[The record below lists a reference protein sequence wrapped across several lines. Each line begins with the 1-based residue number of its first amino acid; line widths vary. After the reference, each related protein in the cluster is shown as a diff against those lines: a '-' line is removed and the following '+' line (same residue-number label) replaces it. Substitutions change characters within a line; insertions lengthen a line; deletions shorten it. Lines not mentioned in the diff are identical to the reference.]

1 MDDDSNL
8 RRIVANPDSGVSPE
22 SPEFAFALCGYRPW
36 QPDGFKL
43 PCTELCRT
51 IERIKEQMM
60 ATANRTSKSARIE
73 TRVSQEQKDLIERAA
88 AFSGRTVSEFVL
100 AHVEVAAKKVID
112 EHEKL
117 HLDQVQSRSLV
128 DALLTPKKPN
138 KKLKLAMEDY
148 RKRVESR

>member
-1 MDDDSNL
+1 
-8 RRIVANPDSGVSPE
+8 
-22 SPEFAFALCGYRPW
+22 
-36 QPDGFKL
+36 
-43 PCTELCRT
+43 
-51 IERIKEQMM
+51 M
-60 ATANRTSKSARIE
+60 ATADSTSKSARIE

-117 HLDQVQSRSLV
+117 HLDQVQSRILV
-128 DALLTPKKPN
+128 DALLASKKPTKN
-138 KKLKLAMEDY
+138 LKLAMDDY